1 MQTWNT
7 DEKVAYQQVLFEVQ
21 VSLDIFGSIIPLLLA
36 ADRKDPAFRPLG
48 QYWCKVFR

>member
-21 VSLDIFGSIIPLLLA
+21 GLWKAIIPLLLA